1 LIFFQHSF
9 DLGIIRDKDESFL
22 YMYDLDMGCGIG
34 FKVTPY
40 FFKNK
45 NKKFFFIF
53 LHFLLKEK
61 SFEKKNNFFIKFIEI
76 KKL

>member
-1 LIFFQHSF
+1 
-9 DLGIIRDKDESFL
+9 
-22 YMYDLDMGCGIG
+22 MYDLDMGCGID
-34 FKVTPY
+34 FKVKPY
-40 FFKNK
+40 FLKNK